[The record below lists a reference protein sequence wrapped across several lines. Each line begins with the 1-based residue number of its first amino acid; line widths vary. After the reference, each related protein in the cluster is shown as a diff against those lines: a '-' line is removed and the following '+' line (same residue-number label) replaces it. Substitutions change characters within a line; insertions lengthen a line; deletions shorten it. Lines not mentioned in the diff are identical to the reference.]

1 MLKWSER
8 ELQIRISKRSA
19 RTRKKRT
26 NQCAQRCVCI
36 YEMYRGLK
44 TEKNSKASDT
54 TNRNVT
60 AKKKHTTKTN
70 KRGKKDRPH
79 NSAHYKQLRN
89 VTFQLRLGRLKIIT
103 SSWAAKLH
111 KYTRLRH
118 IQYLQCVNINQSAHD
133 KEKA

>member
-1 MLKWSER
+1 MLKWDER

-60 AKKKHTTKTN
+60 AKKNTQRKQTN
-70 KRGKKDRPH
+70 GGKKR
-79 NSAHYKQLRN
+79 Q
-89 VTFQLRLGRLKIIT
+89 T
-103 SSWAAKLH
+103 S
-111 KYTRLRH
+111 
-118 IQYLQCVNINQSAHD
+118 Q
-133 KEKA
+133 